1 MNQLLKTQSRFLI
14 IDTISY
20 QNELGWKKIFLAM
33 VIDYATIYD
42 YKDFV
47 PFHSFENSPR
57 HDSYVP
63 KFEEEL
69 ARFCEKLVMDLDRK
83 VRRGRERLAQ
93 EVEVPPSSP
102 VPAEKSE
109 QLSILEEKIKNLLE
123 QVEALGEAGK
133 VDEAEALMRKVDM
146 LNAEKTLLTLQPQN
160 AQVSMLAQEKKMAL
174 CEICGSFLVANDA
187 VERTQSHVTGK
198 QHIGFGLIRDFLSEH
213 KEAKEKAREEQM
225 LAREKEAEE
234 RRKLREKENES
245 RRRRSDSA
253 DRDRVRDRDQDRD
266 RDRDRDRYHGQD
278 RDREMSR
285 DRNGRGSR
293 DVGRGSDRKYSNF
306 RNGSRDRYRERDR
319 SRSRSPVRHGQKS
332 FVVTNLPVTNITK
345 GERVELCK
353 KQERFPTGEPWRVV
367 SGNTK
372 RFLNDTA
379 NEMDSNQFNNYE
391 LGTCSRRLKSLRAF
405 SGTSTS
411 LKAATSKAALPT
423 VDMSPLPLS
432 SMVEMYCNITS
443 SSASISSSASE
454 PPVKLMHLST
464 AASRSTMTCAMDSS
478 ILRTVSLNSIPWAP
492 MPRVTA
498 PLRSIRAISA
508 ERVTLSN
515 CPYLKMLTSK
525 SRPLT
530 LIQSS

>member
-1 MNQLLKTQSRFLI
+1 
-14 IDTISY
+14 
-20 QNELGWKKIFLAM
+20 
-33 VIDYATIYD
+33 
-42 YKDFV
+42 
-47 PFHSFENSPR
+47 
-57 HDSYVP
+57 
-63 KFEEEL
+63 
-69 ARFCEKLVMDLDRK
+69 
-83 VRRGRERLAQ
+83 
-93 EVEVPPSSP
+93 
-102 VPAEKSE
+102 
-109 QLSILEEKIKNLLE
+109 
-123 QVEALGEAGK
+123 
-133 VDEAEALMRKVDM
+133 
-146 LNAEKTLLTLQPQN
+146 
-160 AQVSMLAQEKKMAL
+160 
-174 CEICGSFLVANDA
+174 
-187 VERTQSHVTGK
+187 
-198 QHIGFGLIRDFLSEH
+198 
-213 KEAKEKAREEQM
+213 EAKEKAREEQM

-345 GERVELCK
+345 GERVENCHFRGLRNLLSELGWESTSPKIHKSYRHGSYELCK

-372 RFLNDTA
+372 RFSCLWQYKALFLTTLQTKWFVQ
-379 NEMDSNQFNNYE
+379 DSNLFNNYE
-391 LGTCSRRLKSLRAF
+391 LCTCSKRLKSLRAF

-411 LKAATSKAALPT
+411 LNAATSKAALPT
-423 VDMSPLPLS
+423 VDMLPLPLS
-432 SMVEMYCNITS
+432 TMVEMYCNITS

-464 AASRSTMTCAMDSS
+464 AASRSTMTCGMDSS

-508 ERVTLSN
+508 ERVNSF
-515 CPYLKMLTSK
+515 LKPTVKFFIKDISFKTVKDAGKQEKCKHFL
-525 SRPLT
+525 
-530 LIQSS
+530 Q